1 MTEYVYE
8 VRSDKPLSLVNGI
21 GNVPVVS
28 AFLYAQPL
36 GREGWT
42 VSGTGLPQVSI
53 TARLVRDGSEAVT

>member
-8 VRSDKPLSLVNGI
+8 VRSDKPLSLLSGM
-21 GNVPVVS
+21 GNS

-53 TARLVRDGSEAVT
+53 TARLVQDGSEGVT